1 MRRFFLL
8 RGGIRGKRQDFM
20 YRTLTRTFFVCA
32 LGAGV
37 VLAGGCSVTET
48 IPYPKLSSVKK
59 IKQKL
64 LSKDEQDAAIRDM
77 SLEQK
82 SHREAAEREIE
93 KR

>member
-1 MRRFFLL
+1 MRGFFLL
-8 RGGIRGKRQDFM
+8 RGRIRGRQQDFM
-20 YRTLTRTFFVCA
+20 YRTLTKTFGAMA
-32 LGAGV
+32 LGAV
-37 VLAGGCSVTET
+37 IALTGGCSVTES

-77 SLEQK
+77 SLEQE
-82 SHREAAEREIE
+82 SHRKDAEREIE

>member
-1 MRRFFLL
+1 
-8 RGGIRGKRQDFM
+8 M
-20 YRTLTRTFFVCA
+20 YRALTKTFLTCV
-32 LGAGV
+32 LGAGIA
-37 VLAGGCSVTET
+37 LTGGCSVTES

-77 SLEQK
+77 SLEQQ
-82 SHREAAEREIE
+82 SHRKAAEREIE